1 MPEKNLGS
9 GLYLDQTLDFD
20 PSTTGD
26 LRTVSGSEEL
36 QKDLAFQLLI
46 VLSDYIGPPL
56 TPGTRAEI
64 KSRTVDTILSD
75 IRVDSID
82 RGSMTV
88 SKPNPESIRIQA
100 FVIAEGE
107 EQELVFNI

>member
-1 MPEKNLGS
+1 MPERNLGS
-9 GLYLDQTLDFD
+9 GLYLDSDLDLGVG
-20 PSTTGD
+20 TTGD

-46 VLSDYIGPPL
+46 TLQEYIGPPL
-56 TPGTRAEI
+56 TPATRADI

-75 IRVDSID
+75 TRVDTLD

-88 SKPNPESIRIQA
+88 TKPTPESIRIEA
-100 FVIAEGE
+100 VVYAGGE
-107 EQELVFNI
+107 EQELIFNL

>member
-1 MPEKNLGS
+1 MPEENLGS
-9 GLYLDQTLDFD
+9 GLYLDQNLDFD

-26 LRTVSGSEEL
+26 LRTVDGSDEL

-56 TPGTRAEI
+56 TPGTRSEI
-64 KSRTVDTILSD
+64 KSLTVDTILSD
-75 IRVDSID
+75 SRVQDLD

-88 SKPNPESIRIQA
+88 TKPNAESITIEV
-100 FVIAEGE
+100 FVTADGGE
-107 EQELVFNI
+107 HEMVFNL

>member
-46 VLSDYIGPPL
+46 VLGDYIGPPL

-64 KSRTVDTILSD
+64 KSLTVDTITSD
-75 IRVDSID
+75 SRVDRID
-82 RGSMTV
+82 RGSMQV
-88 SKPNPESIRIQA
+88 LKPNPNSIRIQVL
-100 FVIAEGE
+100 VIAEGD
-107 EQELVFNI
+107 EQELVFNL

>member
-1 MPEKNLGS
+1 MPEENLGS

-26 LRTVSGSEEL
+26 LRTVDGSEEL

-64 KSRTVDTILSD
+64 KTLTVDTITSD
-75 IRVDSID
+75 SRVDTLD
-82 RGSMTV
+82 RGSMQV
-88 SKPNPESIRIQA
+88 SKPTPESIRIQV
-100 FVIAEGE
+100 FVTAGGD
-107 EQELVFNI
+107 EQELVFNL